1 MVYGR
6 VLFGSSV
13 AVLITVVVPF
23 GKLEPLAG
31 TLVTLTPGQ
40 LSLAVTT
47 SVTLLAQCP
56 GAVATLRFAGQL
68 ITGFSVSFTVTVKLH
83 VLELPETSVAV
94 LITVVVPYGN
104 LDLLAGT
111 LVTLTPGQLSLA
123 VTTKVTLLAQ
133 LPGAVVTLR
142 FAGQLITGFSVSFTV
157 TVKLHVLELPETSVA
172 VLITVVVPFG
182 KLEPLAGTLVTL
194 TPGQL
199 SRSEERRVG
208 KEGRSR
214 GSPDQ

>member
-47 SVTLLAQCP
+47 KVTLLAQTP

-68 ITGFSVSFTVTVKLH
+68 ITGFSAAFPTTVKLH
-83 VLELPETSVAV
+83 LLEF
-94 LITVVVPYGN
+94 
-104 LDLLAGT
+104 
-111 LVTLTPGQLSLA
+111 PGRSLA
-123 VTTKVTLLAQ
+123 VL
-133 LPGAVVTLR
+133 
-142 FAGQLITGFSVSFTV
+142 S
-157 TVKLHVLELPETSVA
+157 
-172 VLITVVVPFG
+172 TVVVPF
-182 KLEPLAGTLVTL
+182 
-194 TPGQL
+194 
-199 SRSEERRVG
+199 
-208 KEGRSR
+208 
-214 GSPDQ
+214 